1 MQHVNCIKT
10 NSGSEMRDDFND
22 NDDDQCAIPR
32 SQTKLMMDKHT
43 PARKEWRGVRW
54 GASY

>member
-1 MQHVNCIKT
+1 
-10 NSGSEMRDDFND
+10 MRDDFND